1 MSQPDERLDEQPD
14 EQPEEHAGEPSD
26 EDQAERIAVPDE
38 NIAADTLE
46 GIGAF
51 FAGDEREAE
60 RPSPEAPGQATER
73 DEATDDQGEI
83 RPTG

>member
-1 MSQPDERLDEQPD
+1 MSEPDEHS
-14 EQPEEHAGEPSD
+14 EEHAGEQSD
-26 EDQAERIAVPDE
+26 EDEAERIAVPDE

-51 FAGDEREAE
+51 FAGDEQEAE
-60 RPSPEAPGQATER
+60 RPSPEAPGQSTER

-83 RPTG
+83 RPAG